1 MSNFPISGFQ
11 KLFTFDPN
19 VIQSWKV
26 VGLKCINS
34 NDPVNGT
41 LRFDGKK
48 SPVIHVSPLDVMEL
62 IFYVHCTR
70 GNKFKED
77 WLLQEVIRKLGEN
90 YLIHGL
96 QNSNY
101 FELSGW
107 IACSKF
113 DRKIIK
119 CNWRVGVDYFPP

>member
-1 MSNFPISGFQ
+1 MY
-11 KLFTFDPN
+11 FTEYKTTIAHWLIKIYLN
-19 VIQSWKV
+19 HKYIAHSKA
-26 VGLKCINS
+26 
-34 NDPVNGT
+34 
-41 LRFDGKK
+41 
-48 SPVIHVSPLDVMEL
+48 LDRKWFL
-62 IFYVHCTR
+62 YVHCTT

-90 YLIHGL
+90 YLI

-101 FELSGW
+101 FELSGR